1 MINEIINQIEKQLHA
16 EFGDKIYSK
25 ERIKQNER
33 N

>member
-1 MINEIINQIEKQLHA
+1 MINEILNQIEKQLHA

-25 ERIKQNER
+25 ERNKENES